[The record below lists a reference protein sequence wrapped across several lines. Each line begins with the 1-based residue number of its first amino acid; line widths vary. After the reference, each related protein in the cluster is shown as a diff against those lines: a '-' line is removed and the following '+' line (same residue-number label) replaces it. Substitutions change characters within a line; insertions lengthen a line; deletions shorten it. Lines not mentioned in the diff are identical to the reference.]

1 MKKVFDLIKE
11 QLEEQKQRAYYL
23 ASKPGADTATLCGWI
38 SATDKALEVVEQV
51 EAECKKNGATMITEY
66 SGFDRGVIGRK
77 LPADSTLN
85 GKKKEYLIELLHT
98 AQHNYE
104 ALMWFYN
111 NAVAVNMA
119 ALNQKEGAE

>member
-1 MKKVFDLIKE
+1 MESFEAIGTIDE
-11 QLEEQKQRAYYL
+11 F
-23 ASKPGADTATLCGWI
+23 
-38 SATDKALEVVEQV
+38 KALKEKSVER
-51 EAECKKNGATMITEY
+51 KKEPQFTEY

-85 GKKKEYLIELLHT
+85 SKKKEYLIELLHT